1 MTKREFLE
9 GLSARLAGFPQS
21 EIEERLEFYAEMID
35 DRMED
40 GFSEEEAVAGI
51 GSVEEIARQIAAEIP
66 LSRIA
71 KEKIKSRGRM
81 RTREIVLLCAGFPIW
96 LPLLVAA
103 IAIWISLYAVGWS
116 LVACVWAL
124 FGGVAGC
131 ALGGVVGGGVFA
143 CTGFGIVGCV
153 TVGVGIFCA
162 GLSIFGFFGALAAT
176 KGYVRLTGLFFRWL
190 KGLLVKREVA

>member
-21 EIEERLEFYAEMID
+21 QVKERLEFYSEMID
-35 DRMED
+35 DRIED
-40 GFSEEEAVAGI
+40 GFSEEEAVAAI
-51 GSVEEIARQIAAEIP
+51 GSVEEVAKQIAAEIP

-71 KEKIKSRGRM
+71 KEKIKSHRRM
-81 RTREIVLLCAGFPIW
+81 SALEIVLLCVGFPIW

-103 IAIWISLYAVGWS
+103 FAVWFSLYAVGWS

-124 FGGVAGC
+124 FGGFAGC
-131 ALGGVVGGGVFA
+131 ALGGIVGGGVIA

-176 KGYVRLTGLFFRWL
+176 KGYVRLTKLFFRWL